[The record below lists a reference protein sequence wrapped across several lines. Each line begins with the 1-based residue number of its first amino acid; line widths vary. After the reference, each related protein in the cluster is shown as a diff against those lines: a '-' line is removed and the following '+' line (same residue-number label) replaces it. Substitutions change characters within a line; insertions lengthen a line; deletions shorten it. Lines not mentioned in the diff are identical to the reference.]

1 MLFCIW
7 PKELSISAMNCSGCT
22 TRVPPAY
29 LVCSNTMPRD
39 QTPSI
44 QCPGIKHHQ
53 YNAPGSNT
61 INNIIVNQVKAS
73 SRPPVVETDDDS
85 DDTDDG
91 IEDSAVIPAPL
102 YRTQCKRKEG
112 ACQLHRCKFFHNS
125 QLGEYGDIRDSL
137 PKNPMEVKMLEIQ
150 G

>member
-1 MLFCIW
+1 MECNALLHLA
-7 PKELSISAMNCSGCT
+7 KGALYQRDELLRMYNESSAGL
-22 TRVPPAY
+22 P
-29 LVCSNTMPRD
+29 
-39 QTPSI
+39 I
-44 QCPGIKHHQ
+44 
-53 YNAPGSNT
+53 
-61 INNIIVNQVKAS
+61 
-73 SRPPVVETDDDS
+73 ETDDDS

>member
-1 MLFCIW
+1 MECNALLHLA
-7 PKELSISAMNCSGCT
+7 KGALYQRDELLRMYNKSSAG
-22 TRVPPAY
+22 
-29 LVCSNTMPRD
+29 L
-39 QTPSI
+39 PSL
-44 QCPGIKHHQ
+44 QQ

-61 INNIIVNQVKAS
+61 INNIVVNQVKAS

-125 QLGEYGDIRDSL
+125 QLSEYGDIRDSL